1 MCPKLTHMLV
11 KGEENSLLFDM
22 QENSHL
28 FEAIKIIAASYL
40 RADNGAIAD
49 SIQRYGLNDLL
60 YGVARLELSLRPP
73 LESGWHSAGMRP
85 HQPGDS
91 SSI

>member
-1 MCPKLTHMLV
+1 
-11 KGEENSLLFDM
+11 M

-73 LESGWHSAGMRP
+73 TGVRMAFGRDEATPAR
-85 HQPGDS
+85 
-91 SSI
+91 